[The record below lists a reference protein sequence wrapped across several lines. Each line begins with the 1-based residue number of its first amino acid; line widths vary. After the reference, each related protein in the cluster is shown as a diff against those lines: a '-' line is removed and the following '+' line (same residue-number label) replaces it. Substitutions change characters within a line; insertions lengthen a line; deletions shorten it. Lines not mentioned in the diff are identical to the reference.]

1 MFVTASNI
9 NYQGNRL
16 HYAKAGNGARV
27 LLLFHGFGQHHCVFD
42 SWVGALGHQYTLYS
56 FDLFFHGQSHWH
68 SREAL
73 EKTDWQEIM
82 TLFFKQESITDFE
95 LVGFSMGGKFAL
107 ATLELFPTKVKKITL
122 LAPDGIKTS
131 FWYSL
136 ATYPIATR
144 SLFKSMILHPKRLLW
159 LTKFLRALH
168 LVDNGL
174 LRFAEHQM
182 NTEEKRRRVYFTW
195 VYFRHLKFDQKHLAG
210 IINQHAISFTIVI
223 GRYDKIITAANMQ
236 PFLSKLKKKDFFL
249 IEAGHNELIDNSIHV
264 VIKSQNDNP
273 S

>member
-1 MFVTASNI
+1 MLSKHLRFKESE
-9 NYQGNRL
+9 L
-16 HYAKAGNGARV
+16 HYWHEGNGARV
-27 LLLFHGFGQHHCVFD
+27 LLLFHGFGQHHRAFE
-42 SWVGALGHQYTLYS
+42 SWVEALGYQYTLYS

-144 SLFKSMILHPKRLLW
+144 HLFKGMILHPNRMRI
-159 LTKFLRALH
+159 LTRFLRALR
-168 LVDNGL
+168 LVDKGL
-174 LRFAEHQM
+174 LRFAENQM
-182 NTEEKRRRVYFTW
+182 NTEEKRRRVYYSW
-195 VYFRHLKFDQKHLAG
+195 VY
-210 IINQHAISFTIVI
+210 
-223 GRYDKIITAANMQ
+223 
-236 PFLSKLKKKDFFL
+236 
-249 IEAGHNELIDNSIHV
+249 
-264 VIKSQNDNP
+264 
-273 S
+273 